1 MSNKKP
7 LPKKTKTPLKV
18 KLERELTI
26 PKFCNLAAVH
36 TFKDS
41 DELIMDFF
49 YMEKHAKTDK
59 EESPANFI
67 ARIAMTKSHAIKLN
81 GLLTK
86 HLAKKKK

>member
-26 PKFCNLAAVH
+26 PKFCNLAAVN

-41 DELIMDFF
+41 DEVILDFF
-49 YMEKHAKTDK
+49 
-59 EESPANFI
+59 
-67 ARIAMTKSHAIKLN
+67 
-81 GLLTK
+81 
-86 HLAKKKK
+86 